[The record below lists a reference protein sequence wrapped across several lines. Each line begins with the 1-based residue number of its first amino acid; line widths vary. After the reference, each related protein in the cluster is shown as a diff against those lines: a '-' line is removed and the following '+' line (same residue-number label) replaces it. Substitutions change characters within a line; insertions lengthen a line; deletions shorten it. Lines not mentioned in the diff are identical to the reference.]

1 MAPRPL
7 LPLAAA
13 LCASAS
19 LACAPK
25 PAKLVAQPVAAS
37 RHWIST
43 GQRDHPLVGKIWDV
57 GAGRF
62 TDEAALVAALA
73 GADFA
78 TLGEMHDNPDH
89 HLLQARLVRALG
101 QAGRRPAL
109 AFEMLEPDDQPRVDA
124 SLAAAPRDADA
135 LGRAVAWDESGWYE
149 FAMYRPIFVEG
160 LAAGMPVL
168 AANLPAVAAKDAVMK
183 GPEALPEATRALL
196 AEQEPL
202 EPDVVASLRKEM
214 RAAHCDAPLPEP
226 YLDRQALAQ
235 RARDAHMASRLLE
248 AGSAG
253 AVLVTGN
260 GHARRD
266 RGVPMTLA
274 RRAPGRRMVSVGIF
288 EVSKGKLAP
297 GDYAREFGG
306 ETLPFDFVVFTPV
319 TPREDP
325 CEELRGHDWK
335 VKKLPA
341 DHPPTDGGDVKVP

>member
-1 MAPRPL
+1 MNRAHPL
-7 LPLAAA
+7 LALAA
-13 LCASAS
+13 LCAAAA

-25 PAKLVAQPVAAS
+25 PAKLVAEPLSPS
-37 RHWIST
+37 REWLST
-43 GQRDHPLVGKIWDV
+43 GLREHPLVGRIFDV
-57 GAGRF
+57 GAARV
-62 TDEAALVAALA
+62 TDEATLRAAIA
-73 GADFA
+73 GADFVL
-78 TLGEMHDNPDH
+78 LGEMHDNPDH
-89 HLLQARLVRALG
+89 HLIQARLVRALAE
-101 QAGRRPAL
+101 AGRRPAL

-135 LGRAVAWDESGWYE
+135 LGRAVAWDESGWYG

-168 AANLPAVAAKDAVMK
+168 AANMPSVAAKDAVMK

-196 AEQEPL
+196 DEQEPL
-202 EPDVVASLRKEM
+202 PPAVVASLRKEM

-248 AGSAG
+248 VAG
-253 AVLVTGN
+253 AGAILVTGN

-274 RRAPGRRMVSVGIF
+274 RRAPGRRVMSVGIF

-297 GDYAREFGG
+297 GDYAAEFGA

-325 CEELRGHDWK
+325 CEQLRGHEWK
-335 VKKLPA
+335 VKKMPA
-341 DHPPTDGGDVKVP
+341 DHPPVEGGAEQAP